1 MNYHYVFRSIFI
13 GNTGVGKSSIIQK
26 YVNKTFDDH
35 SQSTIGIDYLTK
47 IISIGERSIKLQ
59 MWDLTGQFSFR
70 NLIQS
75 YYRQASIIFFV
86 FDRTNRSSFTDFK
99 EWIKHLEPQ
108 LDRSQLVI
116 IGNKSDMAFFGV
128 STEEGQ
134 ELAERYNAFYYEV
147 SAKQDDNLAQIFE
160 EPVRKLYEKMIPE
173 TIEPQSVHVD
183 LSSPLL
189 STNPNYCCFL

>member
-26 YVNKTFDDH
+26 YVNETFDNH

-47 IISIGERSIKLQ
+47 IISMGERSVKLQ

-75 YYRQASIIFFV
+75 YYRQANLIFFV
-86 FDRTNRSSFTDFK
+86 FDRTNRCSFTDFR
-99 EWIKHLEPQ
+99 EWIKPLEPH

-116 IGNKSDMAFFGV
+116 IANKSDMAFFGV
-128 STEEGQ
+128 STEEGK

-147 SAKQDDNLAQIFE
+147 SAKEDHNIPAMFE
-160 EPVRKLYEKMIPE
+160 EPVRKLYEKMLVEQVEAP
-173 TIEPQSVHVD
+173 SVHVD

-189 STNPNYCCFL
+189 PANPSYCCF

>member
-26 YVNKTFDDH
+26 YVNETFDEH

-47 IISIGERSIKLQ
+47 IISIGERSVKLQ

-86 FDRTNRSSFTDFK
+86 FDRTNRSSFTDFR
-99 EWIKHLEPQ
+99 EWIKNLEHQ
-108 LDRSQLVI
+108 LDKSQLVI

-134 ELAERYNAFYYEV
+134 ELAEQYNAFYYEV
-147 SAKQDDNLAQIFE
+147 SAKQDNNLAQIFE
-160 EPVRKLYEKMIPE
+160 EPVRKLYDKI
-173 TIEPQSVHVD
+173 ISEPVEPPQAHVD

-189 STNPNYCCFL
+189 SRNPNYCCFL